1 MSEMSS
7 STLAI
12 GIAFTVVS
20 WAAIFWLFAS
30 RTGNTILRVT
40 LSLFAIAALIGC
52 LYLHW
57 EPYVALVCLP
67 AGFVAGVL
75 FAEWHY
81 GIRGVIGL
89 RSDQQ
94 HQRQQPEYRGHFQQE
109 PRPMLDYERAEL
121 TYQSDP
127 AAKPR
132 A

>member
-1 MSEMSS
+1 MSEMSNG
-7 STLAI
+7 TLAI

-30 RTGNTILRVT
+30 RAGNAILRVV
-40 LSLFAIAALIGC
+40 LSVFAIAAVIFG

-57 EPYVALVCLP
+57 EPYVAMVCLP

-81 GIRGVIGL
+81 GIRAL
-89 RSDQQ
+89 TALKPDQQ
-94 HQRQQPEYRGHFQQE
+94 RPPQQPERRGHFQ
-109 PRPMLDYERAEL
+109 PAPHSMLDYERAEL
-121 TYQSDP
+121 TYQNDP